1 MSNVLEII
9 ITDDAST
16 DNTCHIIN
24 EFHFPES
31 CSFRKTFST
40 ENVGMNKNVLEGLKL
55 AKGGFVALFEGDDYW
70 TDPQKCAEQHIS
82 LYKSIL
88 ESK

>member
-1 MSNVLEII
+1 
-9 ITDDAST
+9 
-16 DNTCHIIN
+16 
-24 EFHFPES
+24 
-31 CSFRKTFST
+31 
-40 ENVGMNKNVLEGLKL
+40 MNKNVLEGLKL

-70 TDPQKCAEQHIS
+70 TDPQKCAEQNIS